1 MVSDLKCI
9 PPPAQFLIF
18 RSIVDMLGPMI
29 AELKTLIAVCKYGT
43 FASAGEHIGLTQSAV
58 SSQIRRIEESLGFS
72 LFDRTG
78 RSATLNSA
86 GQIVLARAE
95 VLCALYAKLGDPP
108 DEQSTQGVLRIGAI
122 ASAQST
128 LVARALQNLR
138 QALPLVRVHVA
149 PGVSL
154 RLMDD
159 LDAGK
164 IDAAVMIRP
173 PFGMPPDMTWQ
184 ALVHEPFVLVV
195 PRDGSKG
202 RDWRALLEE
211 RPFLRYDRVSFGGR
225 MVESFLR
232 RQGVTVK
239 ESIELDEIT
248 GLIQLAAKSVGVA
261 LVPMVEAHLPLPDS
275 VRVVSLGE
283 HTFYREIGLL
293 QRRTRTSSP
302 IVAHFSRCLA
312 EASEA
317 IVETAGPRRSAS
329 SKRRL
334 SPRIGGK
341 PSR

>member
-1 MVSDLKCI
+1 M
-9 PPPAQFLIF
+9 F
-18 RSIVDMLGPMI
+18 

-78 RSATLNSA
+78 RSATLNAA
-86 GQIVLARAE
+86 GRTVLERAE
-95 VLCALYAKLGDPP
+95 LICALFAKLGDPP
-108 DEQSTQGVLRIGAI
+108 DEQSTQGLLRIGAI

-128 LVARALQNLR
+128 LVARALDQLR
-138 QALPLVRVHVA
+138 KTLPLVRVHVA

-195 PRDGSKG
+195 PKDGSSSK
-202 RDWRALLEE
+202 DWRALLQA

-225 MVESFLR
+225 MAEAFLR
-232 RQGVTVK
+232 RQAISVK
-239 ESIELDEIT
+239 EAIELDEIAA
-248 GLIQLAAKSVGVA
+248 LIQLVANGMGVA
-261 LVPMVEAHLPLPDS
+261 LVPLVEAHSPLPDT

-293 QRRTRTSSP
+293 QRRGRASSP

-312 EASEA
+312 EASEPA
-317 IVETAGPRRSAS
+317 LPKARATHGASGKKRSTPRT
-329 SKRRL
+329 
-334 SPRIGGK
+334 GGK

>member
-1 MVSDLKCI
+1 
-9 PPPAQFLIF
+9 
-18 RSIVDMLGPMI
+18 MI

-43 FASAGEHIGLTQSAV
+43 FASAGDHIGLTQSAV
-58 SSQIRRIEESLGFS
+58 SSQIRRIEETLGFS

-86 GQIVLARAE
+86 GQIVLERAE
-95 VLCALYAKLGDPP
+95 ALCALYAKLGDPP
-108 DEQSTQGVLRIGAI
+108 DERSTQGVLRIGAI

-128 LVARALQNLR
+128 LVARALENLR

-159 LDAGK
+159 LDAGN

-184 ALVHEPFVLVV
+184 ALAHEPFVLVAQKE
-195 PRDGSKG
+195 GSNRK
-202 RDWRALLEE
+202 DWRELLQS

-225 MVESFLR
+225 MVEGFLR

-239 ESIELDEIT
+239 EAIELDEIS
-248 GLIQLAAKSVGVA
+248 GLIQLAANGVGVA
-261 LVPMVEAHLPLPDS
+261 LVPLVEAHLPLPDS

-293 QRRTRTSSP
+293 QRRARTSSP

-312 EASEA
+312 EASE
-317 IVETAGPRRSAS
+317 TAVGKAGAQRGSSNKDRRRPRA
-329 SKRRL
+329 
-334 SPRIGGK
+334 
-341 PSR
+341 

>member
-1 MVSDLKCI
+1 
-9 PPPAQFLIF
+9 
-18 RSIVDMLGPMI
+18 MI
-29 AELKTLIAVCKYGT
+29 AELKTLIAVCKHGT

-58 SSQIRRIEESLGFS
+58 SSQIRRIEESLGFA

-78 RSATLNSA
+78 RSATLNTA
-86 GQIVLARAE
+86 GRTVLERAE
-95 VLCALYAKLGDPP
+95 VICALFSKLGDAP
-108 DEQSTQGVLRIGAI
+108 DEQSTQGLLRIGAI
-122 ASAQST
+122 ASAQAT
-128 LVARALQNLR
+128 LVVRALDKLR
-138 QALPLVRVHVA
+138 TTLPLVRVHVA

-195 PRDGSKG
+195 PKDGSNSK
-202 RDWRALLEE
+202 DWREMLQA

-225 MVESFLR
+225 MAEAFLR
-232 RQGVTVK
+232 RQAINVK
-239 ESIELDEIT
+239 EAIELDEIAA
-248 GLIQLAAKSVGVA
+248 LIQLVANGMGVA
-261 LVPMVEAHLPLPDS
+261 LVPLVEAHLPLPDT

-293 QRRTRTSSP
+293 QRRGRASSP
-302 IVAHFSRCLA
+302 IVAHFSRYLA
-312 EASEA
+312 EASEPPA
-317 IVETAGPRRSAS
+317 PKAGATHRAS
-329 SKRRL
+329 GKKR
-334 SPRIGGK
+334 PTPQTGGR